1 MPSVRLFCLLLSCA
15 CLISMV
21 IGLFK
26 PWWLLWWEDVQNR
39 KKIFQ
44 VYGTLTLV
52 FFVAYVVM
60 GFFI

>member
-1 MPSVRLFCLLLSCA
+1 
-15 CLISMV
+15 MV

-39 KKIFQ
+39 KMIFQ
-44 VYGTLTLV
+44 VYGTLTIV
-52 FFVAYVVM
+52 FFVAYVVI